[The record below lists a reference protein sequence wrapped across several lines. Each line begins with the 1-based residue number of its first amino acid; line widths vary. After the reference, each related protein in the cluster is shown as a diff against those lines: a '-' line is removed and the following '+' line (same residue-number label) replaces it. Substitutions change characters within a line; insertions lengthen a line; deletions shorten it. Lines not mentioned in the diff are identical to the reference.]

1 MSVLLRRVKLLISG
15 LKKKLLDSLEI
26 SMNPCMKF
34 SKEMGVRLVDYLV
47 KIADR
52 STEEM
57 LSNQK
62 LKITDCVKFLF

>member
-1 MSVLLRRVKLLISG
+1 
-15 LKKKLLDSLEI
+15 
-26 SMNPCMKF
+26 MKF